1 MNTRRRLNYAVVVF
15 AWCWASQGLA
25 ASSAEKVVPHQAVSV
40 KMNTTTDHS
49 KLKELQRPFK
59 TGPEV
64 TKACLGCHTE
74 AARQIMQTKH
84 WTWEFLNPASG
95 QRLGKRYI
103 VNNFCV
109 AAASNYAVC
118 TSCHIGYGWK
128 DENFD
133 FSSQENVDCLV
144 CHDTTGDYKKPA
156 GLAGHPAYKEMEL
169 PPGSGKFV
177 KPVDLQ
183 RVAQHVGKTSRDTCG
198 ACHFFGGGGDGVK
211 HGDMDS
217 SLAAPDRNLD
227 VHMDATGAD
236 FTCATCHMTTG
247 HQVPGSRYT
256 PTAADRD
263 GRHVRGKVDNT
274 NPVTCQACHG
284 NAPHA
289 ADVAVLNK
297 HASKLACQVCHIPAM
312 ARGGVA
318 TVMTWDWSTAG
329 KMGPDGKPMQKKNAN
344 GRVIYDSRE
353 GDFTVGENVIPEYVW
368 FNGKVKYTLLS
379 DKVDK
384 AAGIV
389 QINRFEG
396 SPNDGKSVIWP
407 VKIFRGMQPYDP
419 INNTLVIPHTTGVDE
434 ASYWKNFNWQKAVAA
449 GMASVGAPFS
459 GKVDFIRTEMTWPL
473 NHMVAPKEKALACK
487 DCHTRDGRMKG
498 LEGLRFL
505 PGSGK

>member
-1 MNTRRRLNYAVVVF
+1 MKTTGVHRYILLLAVL
-15 AWCWASQGLA
+15 LA
-25 ASSAEKVVPHQAVSV
+25 ALDAVAEPAIPAKSV
-40 KMNTTTDHS
+40 DHS
-49 KLKELQRPFK
+49 SLKALQQEFK
-59 TGPEV
+59 SGPEV
-64 TKACLGCHTE
+64 TRACLGCHTE
-74 AARQIMQTKH
+74 AAKQIQRTQH
-84 WTWEFLNPASG
+84 WSWEFLNPESG
-95 QRLGKRYI
+95 QRLGKRYVI
-103 VNNFCV
+103 NNFCV

-118 TSCHIGYGWK
+118 TSCHVGYGWK
-128 DENFD
+128 DEKFD

-144 CHDTTGDYKKPA
+144 CHDTTGGYRKPA

-183 RVAQHVGKTSRDTCG
+183 KVAQHVGKTSRDTCG

-217 SLAAPDRNLD
+217 SLAAPDRKLD

-247 HQVPGSRYT
+247 HQVPGSRYV

-263 GRHVRGKVDNT
+263 GRHMRGRVDNT
-274 NPVTCQACHG
+274 NPGTCQACHG
-284 NAPHA
+284 NEPHEA
-289 ADVAVLNK
+289 KVAVLNK

-312 ARGGVA
+312 ARGDVA
-318 TVMTWDWSTAG
+318 TLMAWDWSTAG
-329 KMGPDGKPMQKKNAN
+329 KMGPDGKPMQKKNAK
-344 GRVIYDSRE
+344 GRVIYDSKE
-353 GDFTVGENVIPEYVW
+353 GDLTVGENVMPEYVW
-368 FNGKVKYTLLS
+368 FNGKIRYTLLG

-407 VKIFRGMQPYDP
+407 VKVFRGVQPYDP
-419 INNTLVIPHTTGVDE
+419 VNKTLVIPHTTGTDD
-434 ASYWKNFNWQKAVAA
+434 ASYWKNFNWEKAIAA

-473 NHMVAPKEKALACK
+473 NHMVAPKENALACNECHVK
-487 DCHTRDGRMKG
+487 DGGRLKG
-498 LEGLRFL
+498 LKGIPLLTGDSKLR
-505 PGSGK
+505 K